1 MRKIKQRLT
10 AVLLLCALC
19 FLYACENVVDF
30 QETESGIYDEETGIT
45 YLMSNWAVQPIK
57 LEGVYGKYNKVSLYA
72 IQFEDTAN
80 YLADTEM
87 EDIGFVYRNASLPDF
102 TMETFNP
109 VAALIYV
116 PGATSLF
123 VERWNAEKKYLDEE
137 YQNVEGLRDDS
148 EYVYAVR
155 DAIIS
160 GEEAVLPGTNDID
173 HDYDYH
179 IRLLSP
185 DYPGLYYLI
194 AFYRDLNGK
203 TYLYDR
209 GSKKTV
215 LCPQPSGGFM
225 YARNQADSPL
235 PYRRGR
241 LHRGGLSGFRLVGR
255 AACRF
260 GQAAGFLLYRR
271 IRGRHI
277 DRGLFVLSCR
287 GRGADRQSGRSAG
300 LPAPRRRPR
309 AVECCAGRRAHT
321 GLRQNFTGI

>member
-1 MRKIKQRLT
+1 MAIHIKKRLT
-10 AVLLLCALC
+10 ALFLLLTLC
-19 FLYACENVVDF
+19 FLYACEDVVDF
-30 QETESGIYDEETGIT
+30 SETESGIYDEETGIT
-45 YLMSNWAVQPIK
+45 YVMSNWAVQPIK
-57 LEGVYGKYNKVSLYA
+57 LDGVYGKYGNVSLYA

-102 TMETFNP
+102 TIESFNP

-123 VERWNAEKKYLDEE
+123 IERWNAEKKYLDES
-137 YQNVEGLRDDS
+137 YQNIEDLRDDS

-155 DAIIS
+155 DAIIN
-160 GEEAVLPGTNDID
+160 GEETVLPATYDID

-194 AFYRDLNGK
+194 AFYPDFNGK

-215 LCPQPSGGFM
+215 LCPQNVLE
-225 YARNQADSPL
+225 RI
-235 PYRRGR
+235 
-241 LHRGGLSGFRLVGR
+241 
-255 AACRF
+255 F
-260 GQAAGFLLYRR
+260 GN
-271 IRGRHI
+271 I
-277 DRGLFVLSCR
+277 V
-287 GRGADRQSGRSAG
+287 
-300 LPAPRRRPR
+300 
-309 AVECCAGRRAHT
+309 VED
-321 GLRQNFTGI
+321 